1 MFTKLCAIIL
11 TVVIGLLWAAQAERD
26 KPLFTEVTA
35 ARGLPQ
41 TEASW
46 PPGTHALPEVI
57 GSGVAL
63 FDYNN
68 DGALDVLHIRFPPPG
83 QADSPAPNQLF
94 QQQPDGTFVD
104 VTEVAGIG
112 HEGYGQGVAIGDVD
126 NDGDAD
132 VYVTNYGA
140 DVFYRNNGDGT
151 FALKEV
157 GLSNEAWGTSATFG
171 DYDRDGDL
179 DLYVANYVQFDPK
192 MVCRGKHSAPD
203 YCNPQVFEPAM
214 DRLFQNNGDGSFT
227 DVTEQAGIAAMP
239 GRGLGVVCLD
249 LTGDGWADFFVA
261 NDGEANQLWVN
272 QTDGTFAEEAILHGL
287 AFNAYGQ
294 PEGSMGIAVGDVNGD
309 TLPDLFATHLS
320 GETNTLYITST
331 YSVFVDMTE
340 IAGFAGRDL
349 RWTGFGCG
357 FLDFDND
364 TDLDI
369 ALVNGRVKRG
379 EILDGADVGEFWNF
393 YAEPNLLFQNSN
405 RFPSRML
412 CSENSQKEGTSS
424 ENQLLTAHFTD
435 VSSRAPDFTER
446 VEVSRGMAFGDID
459 TDGDID
465 MVVSSLDN
473 QLRLFR
479 NDAPPPQH
487 HWLFVQAITRN
498 RDALGAQVTLRT
510 ESRTLTGYV
519 LSGTS
524 YLSSSEPSVHFGLG
538 TIDEIQAI
546 EVHWQDGSRERFP
559 GTTAN
564 RRGKGLSREG
574 GTFLKRFIVFFLF
587 LLIHAHGFAGDDID
601 IPQPADL
608 DLVEEKLLLEAIENA
623 REAVRNSPDDADVW
637 GYLGARLSH
646 PRLGS
651 TSDTLL
657 SPSESTRA

>member
-1 MFTKLCAIIL
+1 MFTKLCAIML
-11 TVVIGLLWAAQAERD
+11 TVVIGFLWTAQAEVD
-26 KPLFTEVTA
+26 NPLFTEVTA
-35 ARGLPQ
+35 ALGFSQ

-46 PPGTHALPEVI
+46 SPGTHALPEVI

-83 QADSPAPNQLF
+83 KEDSPAPNQLF

-104 VTEVAGIG
+104 VTAAAGIG

-126 NDGDAD
+126 NDGDVD

-140 DVFYRNNGDGT
+140 DVFYRNNSDGT
-151 FALKEV
+151 FALEEI

-179 DLYVANYVQFDPK
+179 DLYVANYVQFDPET
-192 MVCRGKHSAPD
+192 VCRGKQSAPD
-203 YCNPQVFEPAM
+203 YCNPQVFEPAT
-214 DRLFQNNGDGSFT
+214 DRLFRNNGDGSFT
-227 DVTEQAGIAAMP
+227 DVTERAGIAAMP

-249 LTGDGWADFFVA
+249 LTRDGWADFFVA
-261 NDGEANQLWVN
+261 NDGEANHLWVN

-309 TLPDLFATHLS
+309 THPDLFVTHLS
-320 GETNTLYITST
+320 GETNTLYVASP

-349 RWTGFGCG
+349 RFTGFGGG

-364 TDLDI
+364 ADLDI

-379 EILDGADVGEFWNF
+379 GILKKASVGEFWNF
-393 YAEPNLLFQNSN
+393 YAEPNLLFQNSQTT
-405 RFPSRML
+405 RGFAFS
-412 CSENSQKEGTSS
+412 
-424 ENQLLTAHFTD
+424 D
-435 VSSRAPDFTER
+435 VSSRAPDFTGR

-459 TDGDID
+459 RDGDVDI
-465 MVVSSLDN
+465 VVSSLDN
-473 QLRLFR
+473 RLRLFR

-487 HWLFVQAITRN
+487 HWFFVQAITEN

-510 ESRTLTGYV
+510 ESRTLTDYV
-519 LSGTS
+519 LPGSS
-524 YLSSSEPSVHFGLG
+524 YLSSSDPIMHFGLG
-538 TIDEIQAI
+538 TTDEIQVI
-546 EVHWQDGSRERFP
+546 EVHWQDGTRERFP

-564 RRGKGLSREG
+564 RRTTVYQGKGVP
-574 GTFLKRFIVFFLF
+574 F
-587 LLIHAHGFAGDDID
+587 
-601 IPQPADL
+601 
-608 DLVEEKLLLEAIENA
+608 
-623 REAVRNSPDDADVW
+623 
-637 GYLGARLSH
+637 
-646 PRLGS
+646 
-651 TSDTLL
+651 
-657 SPSESTRA
+657 

>member
-1 MFTKLCAIIL
+1 MSTKLYAIIFS
-11 TVVIGLLWAAQAERD
+11 VVIGLLSPAQAEID

-35 ARGLPQ
+35 ALGLPQ
-41 TEASW
+41 MEASW
-46 PPGTHALPEVI
+46 PPGTHALPQVI

-83 QADSPAPNQLF
+83 KENSPAPNQLF
-94 QQQPDGTFVD
+94 QQQPDGTFID
-104 VTEVAGIG
+104 VTEAAGIG

-126 NDGDAD
+126 NDGDVD
-132 VYVTNYGA
+132 VYVTNYGVS

-151 FALKEV
+151 FARKEV

-179 DLYVANYVQFDPK
+179 DLYVANYVQFDPE

-203 YCNPQVFEPAM
+203 YCNPRVFEPAT

-227 DVTEQAGIAAMP
+227 DVTEPAGIAAMS

-320 GETNTLYITST
+320 GETNTLYIASNH
-331 YSVFVDMTE
+331 SVFTDMTE
-340 IAGFAGRDL
+340 VAGFAGRDL

-379 EILDGADVGEFWNF
+379 EILEGAGVGEFWNF
-393 YAEPNLLFQNSN
+393 YAEPNLLFQNNSHQQSAGVGARLPRPHGLSSPTPTTEGRR
-405 RFPSRML
+405 RFP
-412 CSENSQKEGTSS
+412 
-424 ENQLLTAHFTD
+424 TAHFSD

-459 TDGDID
+459 RDGDID

-473 QLRLFR
+473 RLRLFR
-479 NDAPPPQH
+479 NDAPSPQH
-487 HWLFVQAITRN
+487 HWLFVQAITQN
-498 RDALGAQVTLRT
+498 RDALGAQVTLQT

-538 TIDEIQAI
+538 TINEIQAI
-546 EVHWQDGSRERFP
+546 EVRWQDGSRERFP

-564 RRGKGLSREG
+564 RRVKVYQGKGVS
-574 GTFLKRFIVFFLF
+574 F
-587 LLIHAHGFAGDDID
+587 
-601 IPQPADL
+601 
-608 DLVEEKLLLEAIENA
+608 
-623 REAVRNSPDDADVW
+623 
-637 GYLGARLSH
+637 
-646 PRLGS
+646 
-651 TSDTLL
+651 
-657 SPSESTRA
+657 

>member
-1 MFTKLCAIIL
+1 MFTKLYVIIF
-11 TVVIGLLWAAQAERD
+11 TVVIGLLSAAQAETD

-35 ARGLPQ
+35 ALGFPQ
-41 TEASW
+41 MEAFW
-46 PPGTHALPEVI
+46 PPGTHALPQVI

-83 QADSPAPNQLF
+83 KEDSPASNQLF
-94 QQQPDGTFVD
+94 QQQPDGTFID
-104 VTEVAGIG
+104 VTEAAGIG

-132 VYVTNYGA
+132 VYVTNYGVSDA
-140 DVFYRNNGDGT
+140 FYRNNGDGT

-179 DLYVANYVQFDPK
+179 DLYVANYVQFDPE

-203 YCNPQVFEPAM
+203 YCNPKVFEPAT

-227 DVTEQAGIAAMP
+227 DVTEPAGIAAIS

-320 GETNTLYITST
+320 GETNTLYIASNHA
-331 YSVFVDMTE
+331 VFTDMTE
-340 IAGFAGRDL
+340 VAGFAGRDL

-369 ALVNGRVKRG
+369 TLVNGRVKRG

-393 YAEPNLLFQNSN
+393 YAEPNLLFRNSHQQSTLPRPHHGLDN
-405 RFPSRML
+405 PTPTTAEGLQRFPA
-412 CSENSQKEGTSS
+412 
-424 ENQLLTAHFTD
+424 AHFSD
-435 VSSRAPDFTER
+435 VSSEAPDFTER

-459 TDGDID
+459 RDGDVD

-473 QLRLFR
+473 RLRLFR

-487 HWLFVQAITRN
+487 HWLFVQAITHNRN
-498 RDALGAQVTLRT
+498 ALGAQVTLQT

-524 YLSSSEPSVHFGLG
+524 YLSSSEPIVHFGLG

-564 RRGKGLSREG
+564 RRVKVYQGKGVS
-574 GTFLKRFIVFFLF
+574 F
-587 LLIHAHGFAGDDID
+587 
-601 IPQPADL
+601 
-608 DLVEEKLLLEAIENA
+608 
-623 REAVRNSPDDADVW
+623 
-637 GYLGARLSH
+637 
-646 PRLGS
+646 
-651 TSDTLL
+651 
-657 SPSESTRA
+657 

>member
-1 MFTKLCAIIL
+1 MLTKLYIIIL
-11 TVVIGLLWAAQAERD
+11 TVVSGWLSAAQAETD

-35 ARGLPQ
+35 ALGFPQ
-41 TEASW
+41 MEASW

-83 QADSPAPNQLF
+83 KPDSPASNQLF
-94 QQQPDGTFVD
+94 QQQPDGTYVD
-104 VTEVAGIG
+104 VTETAGIG

-171 DYDRDGDL
+171 DYDKDGDL
-179 DLYVANYVQFDPK
+179 DLYVANYVQFDPE
-192 MVCRGKHSAPD
+192 MVCRGKHSAID
-203 YCNPQVFEPAM
+203 YCNPNVFEPAT
-214 DRLFQNNGDGSFT
+214 DRLFQNNGDASFT
-227 DVTEQAGIAAMP
+227 DVTEPAGIAAMS

-294 PEGSMGIAVGDVNGD
+294 PEGSMGIAVGDVNAD

-320 GETNTLYITST
+320 GETNTLYIAAIP
-331 YSVFVDMTE
+331 SVFTDMTE
-340 IAGFAGRDL
+340 VAGFAGRDL

-364 TDLDI
+364 ADLDI
-369 ALVNGRVKRG
+369 ALVNGKVKRG
-379 EILDGADVGEFWNF
+379 EILAGADVGEFWNF

-405 RFPSRML
+405 QPL
-412 CSENSQKEGTSS
+412 AVNSQQEAGMEERKDGRVDPDPSILPS
-424 ENQLLTAHFTD
+424 FHPNADSFRQPIANSLTPHFSD
-435 VSSRAPDFTER
+435 VSSQAPDFTGR

-473 QLRLFR
+473 RLRFFR

-487 HWLFVQAITRN
+487 HWLFVQAITQN

-519 LSGTS
+519 LPGSS
-524 YLSSSEPSVHFGLG
+524 YLSSSEPIVHFGLG

-546 EVHWQDGSRERFP
+546 EVRWPDGSREKFP
-559 GTTAN
+559 GASAN
-564 RRGKGLSREG
+564 QRVTVYQGKGVS
-574 GTFLKRFIVFFLF
+574 F
-587 LLIHAHGFAGDDID
+587 
-601 IPQPADL
+601 
-608 DLVEEKLLLEAIENA
+608 
-623 REAVRNSPDDADVW
+623 
-637 GYLGARLSH
+637 
-646 PRLGS
+646 
-651 TSDTLL
+651 
-657 SPSESTRA
+657 

>member
-1 MFTKLCAIIL
+1 MTLTMFTKLPAITL
-11 TVVIGLLWAAQAERD
+11 TVVIGLLWAAHAETN

-35 ARGLPQ
+35 ALGFSE
-41 TEASW
+41 TEAAW
-46 PPGTHALPEVI
+46 PAGTHALPEVI

-68 DGALDVLHIRFPPPG
+68 DGALDILHIRFSPPDGGEPL
-83 QADSPAPNQLF
+83 AVAPAPNQLF

-104 VTEVAGIG
+104 VTEIAGIG

-126 NDGDAD
+126 NDGDVD
-132 VYVTNYGA
+132 VYVTNYGT

-179 DLYVANYVQFDPK
+179 DLYVANYVQFDPE
-192 MVCRGKHSAPD
+192 MVCRGKHSAID
-203 YCNPQVFEPAM
+203 YCNPKVFEPAT
-214 DRLFQNNGDGSFT
+214 DRLFRNNGDGFFT
-227 DVTEQAGIAAMP
+227 DVTAQAGIAAMP

-261 NDGEANQLWVN
+261 NDGEANHLWVN

-294 PEGSMGIAVGDVNGD
+294 PEGSMGIGVGDINDD

-320 GETNTLYITST
+320 GETNTLYIASNH
-331 YSVFVDMTE
+331 SVFTDMTE

-364 TDLDI
+364 GYLDI

-393 YAEPNLLFQNSN
+393 YAEPNLLFQG
-405 RFPSRML
+405 SR
-412 CSENSQKEGTSS
+412 
-424 ENQLLTAHFTD
+424 TASGFAFSD
-435 VSSRAPDFTER
+435 VSSRAPDFTAPI
-446 VEVSRGMAFGDID
+446 EVSRGMAFGDID
-459 TDGDID
+459 RDGDVD
-465 MVVSSLDN
+465 MVVSNLDN
-473 QLRLFR
+473 RLRVFR
-479 NDAPPPQH
+479 NDAPPHQH
-487 HWLFVQAITRN
+487 HWLFVQAITQNRN
-498 RDALGAQVTLRT
+498 ALGAQVTLQT
-510 ESRTLTGYV
+510 ESLTLTGYV

-538 TIDEIQAI
+538 TIDKIQAI
-546 EVHWQDGSRERFP
+546 DVHWQDGSRERFP

-564 RRGKGLSREG
+564 RRVKVHQGKG
-574 GTFLKRFIVFFLF
+574 
-587 LLIHAHGFAGDDID
+587 
-601 IPQPADL
+601 
-608 DLVEEKLLLEAIENA
+608 
-623 REAVRNSPDDADVW
+623 
-637 GYLGARLSH
+637 
-646 PRLGS
+646 
-651 TSDTLL
+651 
-657 SPSESTRA
+657 RAF

>member
-1 MFTKLCAIIL
+1 MFTKLCAIML
-11 TVVIGLLWAAQAERD
+11 TVVIGFLWTAQAEVD
-26 KPLFTEVTA
+26 NPLFTEVTA
-35 ARGLPQ
+35 ALGFSQ

-46 PPGTHALPEVI
+46 SPGTHALPEVI

-83 QADSPAPNQLF
+83 KEDSPAPNQLF

-104 VTEVAGIG
+104 VTAAAGIG

-126 NDGDAD
+126 NDGDVD

-140 DVFYRNNGDGT
+140 DVFYRNNSDGT
-151 FALKEV
+151 FALEEI

-179 DLYVANYVQFDPK
+179 DLYVANYVQFDPET
-192 MVCRGKHSAPD
+192 VCRGKQSAPD
-203 YCNPQVFEPAM
+203 YCNPQVFEPAT
-214 DRLFQNNGDGSFT
+214 DRLFRNNGDGSFT
-227 DVTEQAGIAAMP
+227 DVTERAGIAAMP

-249 LTGDGWADFFVA
+249 LTRDGWADFFVA
-261 NDGEANQLWVN
+261 NDGEANHLWVN

-309 TLPDLFATHLS
+309 THPDLFVTHLS
-320 GETNTLYITST
+320 GETNTLYVASP

-349 RWTGFGCG
+349 RFTGFGGG

-364 TDLDI
+364 ADLDI

-379 EILDGADVGEFWNF
+379 GILKKASVGEFWNF
-393 YAEPNLLFQNSN
+393 YAEPNLLFQNS
-405 RFPSRML
+405 
-412 CSENSQKEGTSS
+412 QTTEGFAFS
-424 ENQLLTAHFTD
+424 D
-435 VSSRAPDFTER
+435 VSSRAPDFTGR

-459 TDGDID
+459 RDGDVDI
-465 MVVSSLDN
+465 VVSSLDN
-473 QLRLFR
+473 RLRLFR

-487 HWLFVQAITRN
+487 HWLFVQAITHN

-510 ESRTLTGYV
+510 ESRTLTDYV
-519 LSGTS
+519 LPGSS
-524 YLSSSEPSVHFGLG
+524 YLSSSDPIMHFGLG
-538 TIDEIQAI
+538 TTDEIQVI
-546 EVHWQDGSRERFP
+546 EVHWQDGTRERFP

-564 RRGKGLSREG
+564 RRTTVYQGKGVP
-574 GTFLKRFIVFFLF
+574 F
-587 LLIHAHGFAGDDID
+587 
-601 IPQPADL
+601 
-608 DLVEEKLLLEAIENA
+608 
-623 REAVRNSPDDADVW
+623 
-637 GYLGARLSH
+637 
-646 PRLGS
+646 
-651 TSDTLL
+651 
-657 SPSESTRA
+657 